1 MEAITVRDLSFFYP
15 EEKQPAIENVS
26 FSIRSGEFVTL
37 CGRSGSGK
45 TTLLRLLKPSLALH
59 GEKSGSVIFF
69 GKDISSLDRRE
80 ESQRIGFVQQSPENQ
95 IVTDKV
101 WHELAF
107 GLENLGLENSVIRRR
122 VAETAAFFGIEQ
134 WFEKSV
140 FELSGG
146 QKQIL
151 SLASIMAMQPDV
163 LILDE
168 PASRLDPI
176 ATTEFFGCL
185 SKYSCKNAIL
195 QKNCRMLS

>member
-45 TTLLRLLKPSLALH
+45 TTLLRLLKPSLAPH
-59 GEKSGSVIFF
+59 GEKNGSVIFF
-69 GKDISSLDRRE
+69 GKDISSLDHRE

-107 GLENLGLENSVIRRR
+107 GLENLGFENSVIRRR
-122 VAETAAFFGIEQ
+122 VAETAAFLGLSNGLKNPFLS
-134 WFEKSV
+134 FRAVKS
-140 FELSGG
+140 
-146 QKQIL
+146 
-151 SLASIMAMQPDV
+151 
-163 LILDE
+163 
-168 PASRLDPI
+168 R
-176 ATTEFFGCL
+176 
-185 SKYSCKNAIL
+185 Y
-195 QKNCRMLS
+195 